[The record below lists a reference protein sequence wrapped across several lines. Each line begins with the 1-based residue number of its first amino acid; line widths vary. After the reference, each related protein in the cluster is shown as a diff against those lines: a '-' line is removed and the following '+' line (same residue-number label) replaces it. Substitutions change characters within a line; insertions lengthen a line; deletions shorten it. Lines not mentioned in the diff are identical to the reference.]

1 VAGEGGESPPGRP
14 AGLGWLY
21 SFLWPRRGRIL
32 YLVLLSALAT
42 ALVLAQPW
50 LTKLIIDDGLLAS
63 DFGALIIWSVA
74 LLLIGIASTGLSGYN
89 RIQHT
94 RLSGRIL
101 FALREDV
108 YDHLQRLGPE
118 FFGRER
124 SGDIISRMNRDIA
137 EIQRF
142 AVDTLFSAF
151 SAVIGLVGTLS
162 MMLVISWQLSFILL
176 LIVPLELVYLA
187 KMRPHVERRNR
198 RVSEHGADITAFL
211 TEKVP
216 AIKFIQTAG
225 AEQRELMALSR
236 LNRSYLGELVGLQK
250 TEFWTSA
257 IPGLLLTAGRAA
269 AFMLGGYWVIQG
281 SMQLG
286 SLIAFGAYLGMA
298 TGPVQSLLGLYMAWQ
313 RLRVSLERVSYLRR
327 QPLPQRASDG
337 RAPPDTLSGE
347 ISLEHL
353 GFRYREGPQ
362 VFDEANLTIPAG
374 ARVGVHGS
382 SGSGKSTLLDL
393 LQLHL
398 RPQQGVIRVDG
409 HDIGAFDPVQW
420 RKRIAVVPQDP
431 VIFRDSL
438 ANNVRYNAPDAP
450 DRDVERAC
458 LRAGLGPLL
467 EKVPRGLASP
477 VSERGASLS
486 GGERQRIAL
495 ARALL
500 QKPVLL
506 LLDEPTSAVDIETE
520 LQLVREIARLF
531 IGTTQLI
538 VSHRPS
544 ALAGVDLLVTIAA
557 GDIRVRPATAG
568 DVKHAG

>member
-1 VAGEGGESPPGRP
+1 MVGKGGETPPGRP
-14 AGLGWLY
+14 AGLAWLY

-32 YLVLLSALAT
+32 YLVGLSALVT

-50 LTKLIIDDGLLAS
+50 LTKLIIDDGLLAA
-63 DFGALIIWSVA
+63 DFGSLLTWSLT
-74 LLLIGIASTGLSGYN
+74 LLVVGVASTGLSGYN

-94 RLSGRIL
+94 RLSGNIL

-108 YDHLQRLGPE
+108 FGHLQRLGPE

-151 SAVIGLVGTLS
+151 SAVIGVLGTFT
-162 MMLVISWQLSFILL
+162 MMLVISWQLSLILL
-176 LIVPLELVYLA
+176 FIVPLELLYLS
-187 KMRPHVERRNR
+187 KMRPRVERRNR
-198 RVSEHGADITAFL
+198 QVSERGADITAFF

-225 AEQRELMALSR
+225 AEQRELGLLAR
-236 LNRSYLGELVGLQK
+236 LNRIYLGELVDLQK
-250 TEFWTSA
+250 TEFWTAA

-269 AFMLGGYWVIQG
+269 AFILGGYWVIQG

-313 RLRVSLERVSYLRR
+313 RLRVSLERVSYLRQ
-327 QPLPQRASDG
+327 QPLPPEEGDAVSPPAILAG
-337 RAPPDTLSGE
+337 RID
-347 ISLEHL
+347 IDQL
-353 GFRYREGPQ
+353 GFSYREGTR
-362 VFDEANLTIPAG
+362 VFDALQLSVPAG
-374 ARVGVHGS
+374 TRVGIHGS
-382 SGSGKSTLLDL
+382 SGIGKSTLLDL

-398 RPQQGVIRVDG
+398 RPQRGSIRVDG

-420 RKRIAVVPQDP
+420 RARIAVVPQDP

-438 ANNVRYNAPDAP
+438 ANNVRYNVPGASREA
-450 DRDVERAC
+450 VEQAC
-458 LRAGLGPLL
+458 QRAGLGPLL
-467 EKVPRGLASP
+467 EKLPDGLDSRVA
-477 VSERGASLS
+477 ERGTSLS

-500 QKPVLL
+500 QEPVLL
-506 LLDEPTSAVDIETE
+506 LLDEPTSAVDVETE
-520 LQLVREIARLF
+520 LKMVNEIQRLF
-531 IGTTQLI
+531 AGTTQLI

-544 ALAGVDLLVTIAA
+544 ALAGVDLLVTIEA
-557 GDIRVRPATAG
+557 GQIVVQDPPTVRK
-568 DVKHAG
+568 KHAG

>member
-1 VAGEGGESPPGRP
+1 
-14 AGLGWLY
+14 
-21 SFLWPRRGRIL
+21 
-32 YLVLLSALAT
+32 
-42 ALVLAQPW
+42 VLAQPW
-50 LTKLIIDDGLLAS
+50 LTKLIIDDGLLAA
-63 DFGALIIWSVA
+63 DFGALLTWSLT
-74 LLLIGIASTGLSGYN
+74 LLVVGVASTGLSGYN

-94 RLSGRIL
+94 RLSGNIL

-108 YDHLQRLGPE
+108 FGHLQRLGPE

-151 SAVIGLVGTLS
+151 SAVIGVLGTFT
-162 MMLVISWQLSFILL
+162 MMLVISWQLSLILL
-176 LIVPLELVYLA
+176 FIVPLELLYLSR
-187 KMRPHVERRNR
+187 MRPRVERRNR
-198 RVSEHGADITAFL
+198 QVSERGADITAFF

-225 AEQRELMALSR
+225 AEQRELGLLAR
-236 LNRSYLGELVGLQK
+236 LNRIYLGELVDLQK
-250 TEFWTSA
+250 TEFWTAA

-269 AFMLGGYWVIQG
+269 AFILGGYWVIQG

-313 RLRVSLERVSYLRR
+313 RLRVSLERVSYLRQ
-327 QPLPQRASDG
+327 QPLPREEGDAVSPPAILAG
-337 RAPPDTLSGE
+337 RID
-347 ISLEHL
+347 IDQL
-353 GFRYREGPQ
+353 GFSYREGTR
-362 VFDEANLTIPAG
+362 VFDALQLSVPAG
-374 ARVGVHGS
+374 TRVGIHGS
-382 SGSGKSTLLDL
+382 SGIGKSTLLDL

-398 RPQQGVIRVDG
+398 RPQRGSIRVDG
-409 HDIGAFDPVQW
+409 HDIGTFDPVQW
-420 RKRIAVVPQDP
+420 RARIAVVPQDP

-438 ANNVRYNAPDAP
+438 ANNVRYNVPGASIEA
-450 DRDVERAC
+450 VEQAC

-467 EKVPRGLASP
+467 EKLPDGLASR
-477 VSERGASLS
+477 VAERGTSLS

-500 QKPVLL
+500 QEPVLL
-506 LLDEPTSAVDIETE
+506 LLDEPTSAVDVETE
-520 LQLVREIARLF
+520 LKMVNEIQRLF
-531 IGTTQLI
+531 AGTTQLI

-544 ALAGVDLLVTIAA
+544 ALAGVDLLVTIEA
-557 GDIRVRPATAG
+557 GHIVVQDPSDARKT
-568 DVKHAG
+568 HAG

>member
-1 VAGEGGESPPGRP
+1 VAGKGGDLPPGRP
-14 AGLGWLY
+14 AGLAWLY

-42 ALVLAQPW
+42 GLVLAQPW

-63 DFGALIIWSVA
+63 DFEALLTWSVA
-74 LLLIGIASTGLSGYN
+74 LLLIGVASTGLSGYN

-94 RLSGRIL
+94 RLSGSVL
-101 FALREDV
+101 FAMREDV

-124 SGDIISRMNRDIA
+124 SGDLISRMNRDIA

-151 SAVIGLVGTLS
+151 SAVIGLVGTFS
-162 MMLVISWQLSFILL
+162 MILVISWQLATILL
-176 LIVPLELVYLA
+176 FIVPLELLYLA
-187 KMRPHVERRNR
+187 KMRPRVEQRNR
-198 RVSEHGADITAFL
+198 RVSERGADITAFL

-225 AEQRELMALSR
+225 AEQRELGTLSL
-236 LNRSYLGELVGLQK
+236 LNRSYLGDLVDLQK
-250 TEFWTSA
+250 TEFWTAA
-257 IPGLLLTAGRAA
+257 IPGLLLTAGRAF
-269 AFMLGGYWVIQG
+269 AFVLGGYWVIQG

-313 RLRVSLERVSYLRR
+313 RLRVSLGRVSYLRQ
-327 QPLPQRASDG
+327 QPLPQDG
-337 RAPPDTLSGE
+337 GPGLTPPEDLKGE
-347 ISLEHL
+347 IRLEQL
-353 GFRYREGPQ
+353 GFGYREGPP
-362 VFDEANLTIPAG
+362 VFDRVSLSIPAG
-374 ARVGVHGS
+374 ARVGIHGS
-382 SGSGKSTLLDL
+382 SGIGKSTLLDL

-398 RPQQGVIRVDG
+398 HPQRGTIRVDG
-409 HDIGAFDPVQW
+409 HDIGEFEPILW
-420 RKRIAVVPQDP
+420 RSRIAVVPQDP

-438 ANNVRYNAPDAP
+438 LNNVRYNAPAASEKE
-450 DRDVERAC
+450 VEQAC
-458 LRAGLGPLL
+458 QRAGLEPLL
-467 EKVPRGLASP
+467 EKLPHGLASM
-477 VSERGASLS
+477 VSERGTSLS

-500 QKPVLL
+500 QDPVLL
-506 LLDEPTSAVDIETE
+506 LLDEPTSAVDVDTE
-520 LQLVREIARLF
+520 LALVREIERLF
-531 IGTTQLI
+531 RGVTQLI

-544 ALAGVDLLVTIAA
+544 ALAGVDLLLTIQA
-557 GDIRVRPATAG
+557 GDIVVETRATGGVKYAG
-568 DVKHAG
+568 

>member
-1 VAGEGGESPPGRP
+1 MAGKGGEPPPGRP
-14 AGLGWLY
+14 AGLAWLY
-21 SFLWPRRGRIL
+21 SFLWPRRGQIL
-32 YLVLLSALAT
+32 YLVALSALVT

-63 DFGALIIWSVA
+63 DFTALLTWSLA
-74 LLLIGIASTGLSGYN
+74 LLLIGVASTALSGYN

-108 YDHLQRLGPE
+108 FGHLQRLGPE

-151 SAVIGLVGTLS
+151 SAVIGVVGTFS
-162 MMLVISWQLSFILL
+162 MMLVISWQLSLILL
-176 LIVPLELVYLA
+176 LIVPLELFYLS
-187 KMRPHVERRNR
+187 KMRPRVEQRNR
-198 RVSEHGADITAFL
+198 QVSERGADITAFL

-225 AEQRELMALSR
+225 AEQRELGLLSR
-236 LNRSYLGELVGLQK
+236 LNRRYLGELVELQK
-250 TEFWTSA
+250 TEFWTAA

-269 AFMLGGYWVIQG
+269 VFILGGYWVIEG

-313 RLRVSLERVSYLRR
+313 RLRVSLERVSYLRQ
-327 QPLPQRASDG
+327 QPLPEGEGGGLSPPATLAG
-337 RAPPDTLSGE
+337 RIDIEQLRFA
-347 ISLEHL
+347 
-353 GFRYREGPQ
+353 YREGPP
-362 VFDEANLTIPAG
+362 VFETLDLSVPAG
-374 ARVGVHGS
+374 ARLGIHGS
-382 SGSGKSTLLDL
+382 SGIGKSTLLDL

-398 RPQQGVIRVDG
+398 RPQQGCILVDG
-409 HDIGAFDPVQW
+409 HDIVAFDPVQW
-420 RKRIAVVPQDP
+420 RARIAVVPQEP

-438 ANNVRYNAPDAP
+438 ANNVRYNVPGASQQA
-450 DRDVERAC
+450 VEQAC

-467 EKVPRGLASP
+467 EKLPDGLDSRI
-477 VSERGASLS
+477 SERGTSLS

-500 QKPVLL
+500 QDPVLL
-506 LLDEPTSAVDIETE
+506 LLDEPTSAVDTETE
-520 LQLVREIARLF
+520 LQMVREIERLF
-531 IGTTQLI
+531 AGTTQVI

-544 ALAGVDLLVTIAA
+544 ALVGVDLLVTIEA
-557 GDIRVRPATAG
+557 GRVVVQSDPDGR
-568 DVKHAG
+568 KQHAG